1 MNRFILLCFLI
12 INLNH
17 ISHSLSGRGFLP
29 FLSSN
34 FLISNAFPASN
45 VITGMEARVAPDAPV
60 KTKPE
65 WMFMCVHVGTFSS
78 RLPAAPERARDEMGS
93 PKIGVL

>member
-1 MNRFILLCFLI
+1 MI

-34 FLISNAFPASN
+34 FLISNAFPASSA
-45 VITGMEARVAPDAPV
+45 TAGMEARVAPYAPV
-60 KTKPE
+60 KTQPGSLS
-65 WMFMCVHVGTFSS
+65 MLVHVGTFSS
-78 RLPAAPERARDEMGS
+78 QLPAAPESARDDMGS